1 MLEKVIKQYL
11 LISLNKNFM
20 ECYYLELPE
29 LFNLLQSILNNMF
42 DSKINLKLKYFFFI
56 IIKNFKKMQILC
68 FYYLKYIFIMGLH
81 LIT

>member
-1 MLEKVIKQYL
+1 MLKKVIKQYL

-20 ECYYLELPE
+20 NGYYLELPE

>member
-1 MLEKVIKQYL
+1 MLKKVIKQYL

-20 ECYYLELPE
+20 NGYYLELPE

-56 IIKNFKKMQILC
+56 IIKN
-68 FYYLKYIFIMGLH
+68 
-81 LIT
+81 